1 MDDILKRLEKLENI
15 TSFEYFTGIGFDS
28 HKFDPSKMG
37 IVLGGVN
44 IPYEKGFYAH
54 SDGDVVY
61 HALAESILGALALG
75 DLGTHFPD
83 SDDKYK
89 DIDSSLLVKEVV
101 SLMKKEGY
109 EIGNIDISITLEK
122 PKLKDYI
129 LQMRQNIASLL
140 ETDIKNVS
148 VKAGTNEKLDE
159 IGKGLAVKAESIVLL
174 QEKE

>member
-1 MDDILKRLEKLENI
+1 MR
-15 TSFEYFTGIGFDS
+15 IGFASDI
-28 HKFDPSKMG
+28 HRLVEGRKLILAGVVVPFE
-37 IVLGGVN
+37 LG
-44 IPYEKGFYAH
+44 ELAH

-61 HALAESILGALALG
+61 HALAESIFGALALG

-89 DIDSSLLVKEVV
+89 DIDSSILVKEVV

-109 EIGNIDISITLEK
+109 IIGNIDISITLEK
-122 PKLKDYI
+122 PKLKNYI
-129 LQMRQNIASLL
+129 SEMRNNIARLL
-140 ETDIKNVS
+140 ETDVKNVS

-174 QEKE
+174 KEKE